1 MNKRF
6 HCVVEGLPERILTG
20 PETWEEAV
28 RHPQFP
34 HFSQSQINFLAFA
47 LTIFGAFTIGID

>member
-6 HCVVEGLPERILTG
+6 HCVVEGSPERILTG
-20 PETWEEAV
+20 PETREEAV

-34 HFSQSQINFLAFA
+34 HFLQSQINVVAFA
-47 LTIFGAFTIGID
+47 LKTFGID